1 MGKNQPAN
9 AGDARDVGSTPGSGR
24 SPEVGDGNPLWKIA
38 WTEEPGRLQSM
49 GSQRVRQTEGLS
61 THTHTHTHTHTY
73 THAHAC
79 TGNGQPHFLDKR
91 LNESL

>member
-1 MGKNQPAN
+1 MGKSQPAN
-9 AGDARDVGSTPGSGR
+9 AGDARGVGSTPGSGR
-24 SPEVGDGNPLWKIA
+24 SPEVGDGNPFWKIA

-61 THTHTHTHTHTY
+61 KHARTHTHT
-73 THAHAC
+73 HAC
-79 TGNGQPHFLDKR
+79 TGNGQPHFLEKR